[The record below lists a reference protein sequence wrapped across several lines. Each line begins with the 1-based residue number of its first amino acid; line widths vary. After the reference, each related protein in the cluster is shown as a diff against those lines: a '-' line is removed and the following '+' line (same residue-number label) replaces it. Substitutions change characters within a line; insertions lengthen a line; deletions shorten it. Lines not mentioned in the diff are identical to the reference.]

1 MTEAFEKNRNSL
13 PSAGRETDGDW
24 ADQVEQE
31 SKEEGRERDRERIRE
46 VREELR
52 RRLALPWPPSLPP
65 PVCRVRTLYACE
77 DEDEAFLSFK
87 PGSIITRVRP
97 SESREEWLVGT
108 LEGKKGFV
116 SPYLVE
122 ILD

>member
-1 MTEAFEKNRNSL
+1 M
-13 PSAGRETDGDW
+13 
-24 ADQVEQE
+24 
-31 SKEEGRERDRERIRE
+31 
-46 VREELR
+46 REELR
-52 RRLALPWPPSLPP
+52 RRLALPWPPPLPP

-87 PGSIITRVRP
+87 PGSIITRVWP